1 MADVASTSLVFH
13 PPGEDLKRRPLAS
26 PDFALTRAPSIPTV
40 TYLAG
45 SAAERCA
52 DQLMLDSLAQTNV
65 PQIPYAHVVS
75 VFRGKGPLLFKTLPP
90 DFPFSPERG

>member
-65 PQIPYAHVVS
+65 PQIPYAHVAPESRVPFGD
-75 VFRGKGPLLFKTLPP
+75 VPFGDVPLGLQAW
-90 DFPFSPERG
+90 